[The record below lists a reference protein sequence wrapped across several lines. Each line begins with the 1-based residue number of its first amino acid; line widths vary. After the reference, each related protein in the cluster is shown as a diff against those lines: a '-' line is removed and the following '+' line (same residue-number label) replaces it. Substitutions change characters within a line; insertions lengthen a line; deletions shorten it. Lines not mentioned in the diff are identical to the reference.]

1 MALNILLTVTFQRV
15 RFKEKRIYIL
25 ALVSNCFTFMSW
37 FAQHRQPRIV
47 TLSTRKGASIVL
59 FQSLL
64 DQRCHVLFPTVVR
77 WELEGWNSI
86 IARASDVTS
95 IRP

>member
-1 MALNILLTVTFQRV
+1 MVLSEENLQIRIILN
-15 RFKEKRIYIL
+15 Y
-25 ALVSNCFTFMSW
+25 FTFRSW

-47 TLSTRKGASIVL
+47 TLSPRKGTSIVL

-64 DQRCHVLFPTVVR
+64 DQRCHVLFPPVVT
-77 WELEGWNSI
+77 WELEGWDSI